1 MVDRHSG
8 RAATPDPRE
17 LEPAYIRYVAEG
29 FCGVAVRVP
38 PCLAFEVAKSRPP
51 KKHPKHPPP
60 LAGAAS
66 DRQLRAV
73 EAFSVPRDDDA

>member
-1 MVDRHSG
+1 MVERHSG

-29 FCGVAVRVP
+29 FCGVAVRAP
-38 PCLAFEVAKSRPP
+38 PCLAIEVAKSRPP
-51 KKHPKHPPP
+51 KNRLKHPPP

-66 DRQLRAV
+66 DRQLKAV
-73 EAFSVPRDDDA
+73 KAFSVPRDGNA